1 MRLRHVKLSGFKS
14 FVDPTHIPINSN
26 LTGIVGPNGCG
37 KSNIID
43 AVRWV
48 MGESS
53 ASRLRGDSMADVV
66 FNGSNSRKPVGQAS
80 VELIFDNSDGRAGGE
95 YAKYAEIS
103 IRREAGR
110 DGQSDYF
117 LNRTR
122 CRRKD
127 ITDLFLGTG
136 LGPRA
141 YSIIEQGMV
150 TRIIEAKPED
160 LRGFIEEAAGISRY
174 RERRRESENR
184 IKHTRENLERVEDI
198 RRELGQ
204 QLSRLEKQS
213 KAAGRYKEL
222 KQEERLVKAQLLA
235 LRYRDL
241 DERLQT
247 QERILAE
254 HQNGLDALLA
264 EQRSIEAEIERLRAR
279 AVEAN
284 QNYNAVHSE
293 FYTVGGEIARL
304 EQAIEHAR
312 ETRANQ
318 EREREQINRTWDEA
332 SAHLRTD
339 QALLETLNRALTE
352 LAPRV
357 AEQTARRDAAAN
369 ARAEAEQAMA
379 HWQGAWEAFGADVA
393 ERTKQRE
400 IQLTRLQ
407 QLQAHLAELEMRA
420 ARFAEE
426 IAAIDTELGGTAGE
440 ALRRE
445 AGELDTSLETHERAL
460 ADCDT
465 RIRELRA
472 RREAIARE
480 LDTLRP
486 QLHNSEARLASLQEL
501 QRDAQAGHDAPF
513 AQWLKD
519 RGLDQAPRL
528 AGRLQ
533 VESGWERAVE
543 RVLGADLVG
552 VCVPDLDRMAADA
565 AGVTPPQ
572 LTLIDASPA
581 GARASHASRELL
593 HKISSELDLAPL
605 LGGIYVANSLAEALA
620 ARGALA
626 AHESIVVRDG
636 AWVGRNWVSLASE
649 NSERSGWI
657 AREREIE
664 RLQSELGGMQ
674 QGVAERQQLLHD
686 TQAALEAEERNRE
699 ALGRQLTD
707 AHRARAQLR
716 EQLGHNEARIGQL
729 ATRRSQIAR
738 EQDEVNGQL
747 SRDRAALDE
756 ANALLQA
763 AQQAVASHEAQRA
776 QLGEER
782 ARLQA
787 ALDHARETEYA
798 ERDAMHG
805 LDVERQGVH
814 TQLESTRAS
823 SARLEGQLGS
833 LAARR
838 EELERAL
845 SAERQPEAELRTQL
859 DRALGSRLEV
869 EKRLDGARAEVSEID
884 NAVRAAEEAR
894 GGKEREVQASRERL
908 EAERVARQEL
918 IVRRDTFVEQLR
930 EAGAVVDDVLSEMP
944 AEANDEVWSQRLE
957 QIAARIERLGPI
969 NLVAIEEYNEQSERK
984 TYLDKQSEDL
994 NEALATLEEAIRKMD
1009 RETRLLFRETFDQV
1023 NTHFQQ
1029 FFPQLFGGGSC
1040 YLELT
1045 ENDLLEAGVTVM
1057 ARPPGKRNSTI
1068 HLLSGGEKALA
1079 AVALIFSIFQLN
1091 PAPFCLLDE
1100 VDAPLDDANVERYC
1114 ETLKR
1119 ISERTQLVFVTHN
1132 KISMEMADVL
1142 VGVTQAEPGVS
1153 RLVAVDVEEALEMVG
1168 T

>member
-1 MRLRHVKLSGFKS
+1 MRLKHVRLSGFKS

-95 YAKYAEIS
+95 YAKYAEIA

-110 DGQSDYF
+110 DGQSDYY
-117 LNRTR
+117 LNKTR

-198 RRELGQ
+198 RRELGL

-213 KAAGRYKEL
+213 RAAGRYKEL
-222 KQEERLVKAQLLA
+222 KQQERLVKAQLLA

-241 DERLQT
+241 DERLQA

-284 QNYNAVHSE
+284 QHYNAVHSE

-318 EREREQINRTWDEA
+318 EREREQVNRTWDES

-357 AEQTARRDAAAN
+357 AEQTVRRDAAAN

-379 HWQGAWEAFGADVA
+379 RWQGAWEAFGADVA

-407 QLQAHLAELEMRA
+407 QLQAHLAELETRA
-420 ARFAEE
+420 ARFTEE

-440 ALRRE
+440 TLRRE
-445 AGELDTSLETHERAL
+445 AGALDTSLETHERAL

-472 RREAIARE
+472 RREAITRE

-486 QLHNSEARLASLQEL
+486 QLHNSEARLASLHEL

-572 LTLIDASPA
+572 LTLIDASPGVA
-581 GARASHASRELL
+581 GASHAPRELL

-605 LGGIYVANSLAEALA
+605 LGGIYVADSLTDALK
-620 ARGALA
+620 ARGTLA
-626 AHESIVVRDG
+626 AHESIVTRDG

-674 QGVAERQQLLHD
+674 QGVAEHQQSLHD

-716 EQLGHNEARIGQL
+716 EQLGHNEARVGQL
-729 ATRRSQIAR
+729 AARRSQIAR
-738 EQDEVNGQL
+738 EQDEVGGQL

-805 LDVERQGVH
+805 LDVERQGVQ

-845 SAERQPEAELRTQL
+845 SAERHPEAELRAQL
-859 DRALGSRLEV
+859 DRALASRLEV

-894 GGKEREVQASRERL
+894 GGKEREVQAGRERL
-908 EAERVARQEL
+908 EGERVARQEF

-930 EAGAVVDDVLSEMP
+930 EAGAVIGDVLGEMP
-944 AEANDEVWSQRLE
+944 AEANDEAWSLRLE

-1009 RETRLLFRETFDQV
+1009 RETRTLFRETFDQV

-1119 ISERTQLVFVTHN
+1119 IAERTQLVFVTHN